1 MHVSSKVKHPLN
13 VLKKI
18 PFSGHNSH
26 TRLPT
31 GLKFQPWV
39 RADVIYVICETSYF
53 DSLENYGNYGHSY
66 KKLDDT
72 EDRAFER
79 NIYRF
84 KKCSITQPIIS
95 KSL

>member
-1 MHVSSKVKHPLN
+1 M
-13 VLKKI
+13 
-18 PFSGHNSH
+18 
-26 TRLPT
+26 

-39 RADVIYVICETSYF
+39 RADVIYVIYETSYF

-72 EDRAFER
+72 VDRAFER

-84 KKCSITQPIIS
+84 KSVASLDPLSQRAYERSKFWSKWRALFFHTKTQFFPF
-95 KSL
+95 LFLL